1 MIILKEKEKNKID
14 EISKITITNYGV
26 KKMPNCDKYLITD
39 DNILALIED
48 LLLEY
53 HSLEEKI
60 QELESKDD

>member
-26 KKMPNCDKYLITD
+26 EKMPNCDKYLITD